1 MPLYTYQCYEC
12 MNVQEVMR
20 SIKDRNKSV
29 ACDRCMVS
37 SERIIDLAAFQLK
50 GGGWAK
56 DGYGKKPKP
65 KPKPK
70 PKKEEKKKE

>member
-29 ACDRCMVS
+29 ACDRCMVA
-37 SERIIDLAAFQLK
+37 SERIIDPVAFQLR
-50 GGGWAK
+50 GGGWFK
-56 DGYGKKPKP
+56 DGYSK

>member
-20 SIKDRNKSV
+20 SVKDRDKSI

-37 SERIIDLAAFQLK
+37 SERIIDLAAFQLR
-50 GGGWAK
+50 GGGWYK
-56 DGYGKKPKP
+56 DGYSKKP

>member
-12 MNVQEVMR
+12 GKFQETMR
-20 SIKDRNKSV
+20 SVKDRDKSV

-70 PKKEEKKKE
+70 KEEKKKE

>member
-20 SIKDRNKSV
+20 SVKNRDKSV

-56 DGYGKKPKP
+56 DGYGKKQKL
-65 KPKPK
+65 KEKK
-70 PKKEEKKKE
+70 VKKEEKKE

>member
-12 MNVQEVMR
+12 GKVQEEMR
-20 SIKDRNKSV
+20 SVKDRDKSI
-29 ACDRCMVS
+29 ACNHCMCAS
-37 SERIIDLAAFQLK
+37 DRIIDLAAFQLK

-70 PKKEEKKKE
+70 KEEKKE

>member
-20 SIKDRNKSV
+20 SVKDRDKSV
-29 ACDRCMVS
+29 ACNRCMVS
-37 SERIIDLAAFQLK
+37 SERIIDLAAFQLR

-65 KPKPK
+65 KLK
-70 PKKEEKKKE
+70 PKKEEKKE

>member
-20 SIKDRNKSV
+20 SVKDRDKSV
-29 ACDRCMVS
+29 ACDRCMVA
-37 SERIIDLAAFQLK
+37 SERIVDLSGFQLK

-56 DGYGKKPKP
+56 DGYVKKPQT
-65 KPKPK
+65 
-70 PKKEEKKKE
+70 EER

>member
-20 SIKDRNKSV
+20 SVKDRDKSI

-37 SERIIDLAAFQLK
+37 SERIIDLAAFQLR
-50 GGGWAK
+50 GGGWYK
-56 DGYGKKPKP
+56 DGYSKKPKQ
-65 KPKPK
+65 KPKV
-70 PKKEEKKKE
+70 KKEEKKE

>member
-20 SIKDRNKSV
+20 SVKDRNKSV

-70 PKKEEKKKE
+70 KEEKKE

>member
-20 SIKDRNKSV
+20 SVKDRDKSV
-29 ACDRCMVS
+29 ACDRCMVA
-37 SERIIDLAAFQLK
+37 SERIVDLSGFQLK

-56 DGYGKKPKP
+56 DGYGKKPKS
-65 KPKPK
+65 KSKPK

>member
-37 SERIIDLAAFQLK
+37 SERIIDLSGFQLK

-56 DGYGKKPKP
+56 DGYGKKQKP
-65 KPKPK
+65 KEKE
-70 PKKEEKKKE
+70 PKKEEKKE